1 MYQAKV
7 SPGKVTIHD
16 ARPWVNPGHA
26 LFGMRYIPLAHSS
39 VPDPLT
45 STTCSIG
52 GDGEGW
58 TPGPRSPEGNSSGPM
73 NPKQLLD
80 LRFWSH
86 KP

>member
-7 SPGKVTIHD
+7 SPGKVTIHC

-26 LFGMRYIPLAHSS
+26 LFGMRYMPLTHSS

-52 GDGEGW
+52 AEVMERMD
-58 TPGPRSPEGNSSGPM
+58 PGPQVTRGKLFRSHES
-73 NPKQLLD
+73 KAIA
-80 LRFWSH
+80 
-86 KP
+86 